1 LTYDARWGLGL
12 YCMQALYVC
21 NNIHISQISDFFGR
35 PKIAGEI
42 EICQLEVRCI
52 LALTFP
58 LEWADDI

>member
-1 LTYDARWGLGL
+1 
-12 YCMQALYVC
+12 MQALYVC